1 MRRFLVAR
9 DRYVGVIWQFALLA
23 AIALVSAIHAQSP
36 VAGPKPSGSPL
47 QLSEIDSALQ
57 SAVDNGRIPGGVVL
71 VGHNDQIIYRKAFG
85 WRSLEPQREPMT
97 LDTIFDLA
105 SLTKCVAT
113 TTAVMQL
120 FQQGRIRLNDPVAVY
135 LPDFAQNGKSQITVR
150 ELMTHYSGLAPDL
163 DLKQPWTGRATAYSM
178 AMEQK
183 PEYPPGTRFLYSDI
197 NFETLGF
204 IVEKLTGEP
213 LNEYVQKN
221 VFAPLQM
228 NETMFLPKDEWLPR
242 IAPTQYDE
250 NGKMLRG
257 VVHDPTARRMGGVAG
272 HAGLFSTADDLA
284 KFAQEL
290 LHGDRILSRAAIEKM
305 STPQQSAVASS
316 LRGLGWDID
325 SPFSTNRGELLPVGS
340 YGHTGFT
347 GTSLWID
354 PVTDTY
360 IIVLTNAVHPNG
372 GKSTVSLRSRIATIV
387 ASALELTP
395 NENEKLYLARITGYN
410 ESLMAERRVT
420 ARNGDVK
427 NGIDVLESHDF
438 RELQPNTDHPVK
450 IGLVTNQTG
459 IDARGQRTADVLAHV
474 PGLQLVAIFS
484 PEHGIAG
491 VLDTTE
497 IGNSR
502 DSTTG
507 VPVYSVYGDTDS
519 KRRPSADAIAGIDAI
534 VFDIQDAGVR
544 FYTYE
549 STMGYFL
556 EAAEKAGKEMFVLDR
571 PNLVGGAFVQ
581 GPMADPSR
589 ESFVSYWKTPI
600 RHGMTIGE
608 LARMFNA
615 ERGIEAKLTV
625 VPMEGW
631 MRGDWFDSTGQV
643 WINPSPNLRN
653 LTEAILYPGIG
664 MIEGANV
671 SVGRG
676 TDTPFEV
683 VGAPWIDGA
692 LLARELNSREIGG
705 VRFVPISFVP
715 VSSVFTGQK
724 CNGVSL
730 VLTDRESLD
739 APELGLEIAAALDR
753 LFPGQFKVDD
763 LDGLVRNK
771 LTLSALTAG
780 EDPRR
785 VAEDWQDAIE
795 QFNTVR
801 TKYLLY

>member
-1 MRRFLVAR
+1 
-9 DRYVGVIWQFALLA
+9 
-23 AIALVSAIHAQSP
+23 
-36 VAGPKPSGSPL
+36 
-47 QLSEIDSALQ
+47 
-57 SAVDNGRIPGGVVL
+57 
-71 VGHNDQIIYRKAFG
+71 
-85 WRSLEPQREPMT
+85 
-97 LDTIFDLA
+97 
-105 SLTKCVAT
+105 
-113 TTAVMQL
+113 
-120 FQQGRIRLNDPVAVY
+120 
-135 LPDFAQNGKSQITVR
+135 
-150 ELMTHYSGLAPDL
+150 
-163 DLKQPWTGRATAYSM
+163 
-178 AMEQK
+178 
-183 PEYPPGTRFLYSDI
+183 
-197 NFETLGF
+197 
-204 IVEKLTGEP
+204 
-213 LNEYVQKN
+213 
-221 VFAPLQM
+221 
-228 NETMFLPKDEWLPR
+228 
-242 IAPTQYDE
+242 
-250 NGKMLRG
+250 
-257 VVHDPTARRMGGVAG
+257 
-272 HAGLFSTADDLA
+272 
-284 KFAQEL
+284 
-290 LHGDRILSRAAIEKM
+290 
-305 STPQQSAVASS
+305 
-316 LRGLGWDID
+316 
-325 SPFSTNRGELLPVGS
+325 
-340 YGHTGFT
+340 
-347 GTSLWID
+347 
-354 PVTDTY
+354 
-360 IIVLTNAVHPNG
+360 
-372 GKSTVSLRSRIATIV
+372 
-387 ASALELTP
+387 
-395 NENEKLYLARITGYN
+395 
-410 ESLMAERRVT
+410 
-420 ARNGDVK
+420 
-427 NGIDVLESHDF
+427 
-438 RELQPNTDHPVK
+438 
-450 IGLVTNQTG
+450 
-459 IDARGQRTADVLAHV
+459 
-474 PGLQLVAIFS
+474 VAIFS

-502 DSTTG
+502 DTTTG

-519 KRRPSADAIAGIDAI
+519 KRRPSADTIAGIDAI

-556 EAAEKAGKEMFVLDR
+556 EAAAKAGKEMFVLDR
-571 PNLVGGAFVQ
+571 PNPVGGASVQ